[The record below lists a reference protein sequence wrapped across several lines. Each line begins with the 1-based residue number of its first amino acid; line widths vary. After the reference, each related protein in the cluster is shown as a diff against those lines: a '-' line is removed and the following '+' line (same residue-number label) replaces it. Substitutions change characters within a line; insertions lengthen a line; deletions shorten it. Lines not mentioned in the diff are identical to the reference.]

1 MNRNF
6 NMSILDFSTGDEVVE
21 KNNKYGEI
29 LIVVGIDI
37 QKNIVRCMEERTS
50 YVFEIPVESIEHV

>member
-6 NMSILDFSTGDEVVE
+6 NMSILDFSAGDEVVE
-21 KNNKYGEI
+21 KDNQYGEI
-29 LIVVGIDI
+29 LIVVGINI
-37 QKNIVRCMEERTS
+37 QKNIVKCMEERTS